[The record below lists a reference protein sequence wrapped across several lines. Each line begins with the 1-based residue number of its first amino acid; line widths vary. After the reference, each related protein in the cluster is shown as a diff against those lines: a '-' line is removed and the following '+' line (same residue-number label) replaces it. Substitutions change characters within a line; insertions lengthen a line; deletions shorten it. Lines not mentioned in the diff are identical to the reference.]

1 VAGQTPRFLGGGAQ
15 DTAFYNDITLEVI
28 QKGMWRGRLI
38 FRRKDNALLH
48 QHCTI
53 SSIKNEA
60 GEITHFVVV
69 SRNITR
75 EVELEE
81 QVHQV
86 RTMEAL
92 AMLAGGIAHDLNNTL
107 AIIIGRTEMS
117 MQMLDE
123 RHPLSPC
130 LDIIM
135 RNATRSEGLV
145 KRLLTF
151 ARQKTGVSG
160 PLYVAPLLQGQLED
174 LRKRLPRT
182 IFVKDSIDL
191 ESEVITAE
199 PGAFERMVEGLVDNA
214 VRAMEPEGGVLE
226 ITLKNVRVAE
236 GNRVTTGTMAPGDYV
251 LLRVSDTGC
260 GMAPEVRRRIFDP
273 FYTTRKMGE
282 GVGVGLA
289 EVHGMVLRAGGHIDV
304 ESAPGQGTR
313 MDVYW
318 PWSGERHPEP
328 LTQPQSISGAGL
340 AVLLLD
346 DTDDFVTLLKMEL
359 VQNGFTVYAFND
371 PEKALRHVEE
381 NPASVDVAVVDY
393 NIPGM
398 NGAEVLR
405 ALHDLQPNLPVVM
418 VSGYASSVTRNN
430 AQNFGFREVLEK
442 PVRMGVL
449 PDLLIKLTR
458 GT

>member
-1 VAGQTPRFLGGGAQ
+1 
-15 DTAFYNDITLEVI
+15 
-28 QKGMWRGRLI
+28 MRGRLI

-260 GMAPEVRRRIFDP
+260 GMRRRC
-273 FYTTRKMGE
+273 
-282 GVGVGLA
+282 
-289 EVHGMVLRAGGHIDV
+289 GG
-304 ESAPGQGTR
+304 
-313 MDVYW
+313 
-318 PWSGERHPEP
+318 
-328 LTQPQSISGAGL
+328 
-340 AVLLLD
+340 
-346 DTDDFVTLLKMEL
+346 
-359 VQNGFTVYAFND
+359 
-371 PEKALRHVEE
+371 
-381 NPASVDVAVVDY
+381 AS
-393 NIPGM
+393 
-398 NGAEVLR
+398 
-405 ALHDLQPNLPVVM
+405 
-418 VSGYASSVTRNN
+418 
-430 AQNFGFREVLEK
+430 
-442 PVRMGVL
+442 
-449 PDLLIKLTR
+449 LTR
-458 GT
+458 FIPREKWVRASASGWPRCTAWCFARADISMWRARRDREPAWTSIGPGPGNAIQNR